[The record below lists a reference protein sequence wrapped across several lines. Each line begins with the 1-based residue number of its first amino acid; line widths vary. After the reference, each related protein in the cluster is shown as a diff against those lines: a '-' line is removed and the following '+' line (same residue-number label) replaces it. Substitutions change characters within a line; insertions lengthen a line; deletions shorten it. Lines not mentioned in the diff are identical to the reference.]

1 MNTISEKLS
10 DNVKTERAKDRK
22 TTQSK
27 TVHEAK
33 EPRGYLSGK
42 HLVR

>member
-1 MNTISEKLS
+1 MDTISGKLS
-10 DNVKTERAKDRK
+10 DDVKTERAKDRK